1 MRFAGDQFRPG
12 RQAYIHAGGAS
23 EGEERT
29 WMCAVSLAVSFAPV
43 PLAPLKRS
51 GDDEESGSRVSV
63 A

>member
-12 RQAYIHAGGAS
+12 RQAYVYAGGAR
-23 EGEERT
+23 GEDAARL
-29 WMCAVSLAVSFAPV
+29 CAVSLAVSFAPV
-43 PLAPLKRS
+43 PLAPVKRS